1 MSRLIVK
8 NLPAKLSDAAFRKH
22 FARKGQVTDAK
33 IVRKPDGSSRKF
45 GFIGYANSED
55 ASAAL
60 TFFHR
65 TYLFTS
71 RIVVETAV
79 AYGSTDLN
87 RPWSRHSKGSSA
99 YSRSHPEEAAAEA
112 SSARAERQNQKNQ
125 NSSDGSD
132 GTGTHKD
139 SAKSAK
145 LSSFMQLMQPR
156 GSGNVWDNDDSAAV
170 ATTTSAPTTKQPQK
184 DQKNDDGDDG
194 DSSDEDDYQELP
206 TTRGAAFG
214 SSNKKGGGSGSGS
227 SDSDSDSDSDSSED
241 EDGADADA
249 NFLKSMVNPALD
261 GKTGTASS
269 AASKVVG
276 SSDTMEDTSDTPQ
289 QDVDPRDDTSEDSTD
304 VQSVGETGRLFIR
317 NLPYSATE
325 DDLRATFET
334 YGDIAELHLPIDDTG
349 QSRGYAFVLYVV
361 PENAVRA
368 LSELDSTIWQGRLIH
383 IMPARTQRTQD
394 DDEDGANDDSKS
406 SYKRDKLAKDR
417 SRTNDNTTS
426 NPIYLRTDTVVG
438 ALADRYG
445 VKKSDI
451 LDRDASNMAVRV
463 ALGETQVIAETR
475 EFLVDQG
482 VDTELLEA
490 AGRGDKKIKRSK
502 QIIMIKNLPYDTDP
516 GDLRQM
522 FARHGSLVRFV
533 VPPSKVLA
541 IVEFVEKKDASRAMG
556 GLAYKKYKRVPLFLE
571 WAPIKILS
579 KPRKSTTNEMGEP
592 GGAGG
597 EGESE
602 GGATKETTESEQL
615 EQSDTLFVKN
625 LNFTTKE
632 ADLRRHF
639 ERIGEVR
646 SVSIPQKKDPKN
658 SSKTLSMGF
667 GFVHYRSANDAGK
680 ALRSMQGLELDGH
693 SLKLKVSSK
702 KVSSAD
708 QQGTKRKDASASA
721 GIVGTKITVKNL
733 AFEATR
739 QDLRELFGA
748 FGQLKSVRIPRK
760 FDGTHRGFG
769 FVEFLTKDEAKT
781 ALRSLS
787 QTHLYGRHLV
797 LEFSEDA
804 SASEAKR
811 PNKKAR
817 SE

>member
-1 MSRLIVK
+1 MPTMI
-8 NLPAKLSDAAFRKH
+8 P
-22 FARKGQVTDAK
+22 
-33 IVRKPDGSSRKF
+33 
-45 GFIGYANSED
+45 
-55 ASAAL
+55 
-60 TFFHR
+60 
-65 TYLFTS
+65 
-71 RIVVETAV
+71 
-79 AYGSTDLN
+79 N
-87 RPWSRHSKGSSA
+87 R
-99 YSRSHPEEAAAEA
+99 
-112 SSARAERQNQKNQ
+112 
-125 NSSDGSD
+125 
-132 GTGTHKD
+132 
-139 SAKSAK
+139 
-145 LSSFMQLMQPR
+145 
-156 GSGNVWDNDDSAAV
+156 
-170 ATTTSAPTTKQPQK
+170 
-184 DQKNDDGDDG
+184 
-194 DSSDEDDYQELP
+194 
-206 TTRGAAFG
+206 
-214 SSNKKGGGSGSGS
+214 
-227 SDSDSDSDSDSSED
+227 
-241 EDGADADA
+241 
-249 NFLKSMVNPALD
+249 
-261 GKTGTASS
+261 
-269 AASKVVG
+269 
-276 SSDTMEDTSDTPQ
+276 
-289 QDVDPRDDTSEDSTD
+289 
-304 VQSVGETGRLFIR
+304 
-317 NLPYSATE
+317 
-325 DDLRATFET
+325 
-334 YGDIAELHLPIDDTG
+334 
-349 QSRGYAFVLYVV
+349 
-361 PENAVRA
+361 
-368 LSELDSTIWQGRLIH
+368 
-383 IMPARTQRTQD
+383 
-394 DDEDGANDDSKS
+394 
-406 SYKRDKLAKDR
+406 
-417 SRTNDNTTS
+417 RTNDNTTS

-502 QIIMIKNLPYDTDP
+502 QIIMVKNLPFDTDP

-541 IVEFVEKKDASRAMG
+541 IVEYVEKKDASRAMG

-579 KPRKSTTNEMGEP
+579 KPRKNMTNEMGEA
-592 GGAGG
+592 GGTGAG
-597 EGESE
+597 GESE
-602 GGATKETTESEQL
+602 GGATKETTESEHL

-708 QQGTKRKDASASA
+708 QQGTKRKDVSASA
-721 GIVGTKITVKNL
+721 GKVGTKITVKNL

-804 SASEAKR
+804 SSSEAKR
-811 PNKKAR
+811 PTKKAR